1 VPSRIAK
8 AGSLMRRQVLLA
20 VLIALVAS
28 ACTSGRPPGGN
39 GSHGSGPPS
48 PTPVGQRTFAVSV
61 DGSTRSFPLASDAFY
76 PNDLSVHPGD
86 TIVFTE
92 VWSGELHTVTFGTLV
107 DQAIDTPTFA
117 NMAAVPELLP
127 PGRSDTVQSA
137 AQPCFLDSGTPPA
150 VSACPQ
156 VAQPAFNGTQ
166 AFYNSGWLSQG
177 MKFSVHI
184 AATTPPGNYHFEDL
198 AHPAVSGQINV
209 APVSQT
215 LASPRQVA
223 ATAAAELAQVVHALQ
238 PAAQD
243 AASLTTTVVT
253 GLNEVAGVTEAG
265 VTDSFVAAFGP
276 PQITA
281 TVGQTIAWTLYGQHA
296 LALNPPPGAT
306 GLLTRSS
313 DGSVHVNPLVL
324 NHTGGQFGPG
334 GPQSAPLRVNG
345 GTYSGTSFHNSGLLT
360 STLPGLITYT
370 LQFGA
375 PGTYTLRC
383 LIHPSMTETIN
394 VQ

>member
-1 VPSRIAK
+1 
-8 AGSLMRRQVLLA
+8 MRRQVLL
-20 VLIALVAS
+20 VLLIALVAS
-28 ACTSGRPPGGN
+28 ACTSGPPSGAN
-39 GSHGSGPPS
+39 VSHGPKPPS
-48 PTPVGQRTFAVSV
+48 PTPAGPQTFAVSV
-61 DGSTRSFPLASDAFY
+61 DGSTPSFALASDAFF

-107 DQAIDTPTFA
+107 DRAIGNPTFA
-117 NMAAVPELLP
+117 NTSAVPELLP
-127 PGRSDTVQSA
+127 PGRAVTVQSA
-137 AQPCFLDSGTPPA
+137 AQPCFLDTGTPPSY
-150 VSACPQ
+150 SACPQ
-156 VAQPAFNGTQ
+156 VAQPAFDGMQ

-184 AATTPPGNYHFEDL
+184 ASTTPPGTYHFEDL
-198 AHPAVSGQINV
+198 AHPSVTGQIDV
-209 APVSQT
+209 SPVRQPI
-215 LASPRQVA
+215 ASPSQVA
-223 ATAAAELAQVVHALQ
+223 ATAAAELAQVVQELQ

-243 AASLTTTVVT
+243 AASLTTTVVP
-253 GLNEVAGVTEAG
+253 GLNEVAGITEAG

-281 TVGQTIAWTLYGQHA
+281 TVGQSIAWTLYGQHA
-296 LALNPPPGAT
+296 LALNPPPGIT

-324 NHTGGQFGPG
+324 NHSGGQFAPG
-334 GPQSAPLRVNG
+334 GPQSAPFTVNG

-375 PGTYTLRC
+375 PGTYVMRC